1 MSYVKGSQLPVTSTV
16 ADTDTLIVTQEGDSK
31 ATKKATKS
39 DLLKEDRTRLTNLE
53 RENTTLKNNIKA
65 LEYVINNSNR
75 LNYTGEVITNSNS
88 VVGDIKNVT
97 VSGNTRYKKTDGT
110 YTYTWES
117 GVSLE
122 SMGEK
127 EKNSNGKYPIEVVS
141 NSNVLNVRDSN
152 AIISG
157 SLIEYLEN
165 NSIKITSLT
174 GIYNFVKYNIIL
186 RKNVKYILH
195 VKAISNNGTM
205 GVFII
210 NNEKTNAIRKDFSVT
225 TTFDIEFTPTEENNT
240 ITFYSSNG
248 EKGQVYTFEDIKLA
262 KCDDINKENKR
273 TILLDSPLRKVGA
286 IADILDLDKSQVI
299 RKSHKIVLDNN
310 IEGYETNSKNGKK
323 GYNITLS
330 KKAKDGKLIC
340 DKLPVVNEY
349 IVWEETI
356 GIYIKN
362 NEIIIYHNGE
372 SLTDFKTWLASNPI
386 TVVYELATPTTE
398 DIQVSPTDNPLTSYT
413 PSTTLTTNN
422 TIKGNIS
429 ADMPTNLSGVITQQ
443 ASLIAQ
449 LEDNLLQTQALLID
463 NAIDNA

>member
-1 MSYVKGSQLPVTSTV
+1 MNTLKKLINVKSGATYYIKNSSNTSANVTYILYFTE
-16 ADTDTLIVTQEGDSK
+16 TNTLIKCEYDKNIVTIPDNCAKIRFSGSNLNKLCFSLNNFYSEY
-31 ATKKATKS
+31 
-39 DLLKEDRTRLTNLE
+39 KED
-53 RENTTLKNNIKA
+53 
-65 LEYVINNSNR
+65 
-75 LNYTGEVITNSNS
+75 
-88 VVGDIKNVT
+88 
-97 VSGNTRYKKTDGT
+97 
-110 YTYTWES
+110 
-117 GVSLE
+117 
-122 SMGEK
+122 
-127 EKNSNGKYPIEVVS
+127 
-141 NSNVLNVRDSN
+141 
-152 AIISG
+152 
-157 SLIEYLEN
+157 
-165 NSIKITSLT
+165 
-174 GIYNFVKYNIIL
+174 
-186 RKNVKYILH
+186 
-195 VKAISNNGTM
+195 
-205 GVFII
+205 
-210 NNEKTNAIRKDFSVT
+210 
-225 TTFDIEFTPTEENNT
+225 
-240 ITFYSSNG
+240 
-248 EKGQVYTFEDIKLA
+248 
-262 KCDDINKENKR
+262 KR
-273 TILLDSPLRKVGA
+273 TVLLDSPLRKVGT
-286 IADILDLDKSQVI
+286 IADVLDLGKSQVI

-310 IEGYETNSKNGKK
+310 IGGYETNSKNGKK

-398 DIQVSPTDNPLTSYT
+398 NIQVSPTDNPLTSYT

-422 TIKGNIS
+422 NIKGNIS